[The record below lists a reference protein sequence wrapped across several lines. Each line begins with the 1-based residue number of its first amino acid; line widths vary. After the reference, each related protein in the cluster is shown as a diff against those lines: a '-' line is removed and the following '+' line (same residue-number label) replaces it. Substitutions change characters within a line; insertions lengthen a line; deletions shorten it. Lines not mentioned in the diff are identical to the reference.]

1 MATIKDAIYHFVRVS
16 PLCLAFLDHPHFQR
30 LRNIKQLGTVSQ
42 VFPGAN
48 HTRFEHS
55 IGVLHLAGLVVDTL
69 ISRGTYI
76 APRTKDLVQLAALYH
91 DVGHLAYSHLFDEVL
106 IAQKIGESH
115 EERSCLLV
123 EIVNQELGHV
133 LSELEVQQVQAMI
146 MGRHDLYPQQR
157 FLYQIVCNKVNGID
171 VDKIAYLQQD
181 AYRCRLPGF
190 QHEYLIQ
197 GMSVSLCDSHL
208 QFNIKTKDDIE
219 RLFET
224 RRYMFRTVYRHRT
237 VRRFDELL
245 THCLLDMVKNYKD
258 QWQFERW
265 IDLDDVAVLYYFRT
279 QLPVKYAEFVTRDLP
294 PIAKEEHAVWL
305 EQHSGFMDQRFQLEN
320 VRFVDY

>member
-1 MATIKDAIYHFVRVS
+1 MATIKDAIYHFVHVS
-16 PLCLAFLDHPHFQR
+16 TLCLAFLDHPHFQR

-55 IGVLHLAGLVVDTL
+55 IGVLHLAGLAVDSL
-69 ISRGTYI
+69 IARGTVI
-76 APRTKDLVQLAALYH
+76 SPREKDLVQLAALYH
-91 DVGHLAYSHLFDEVL
+91 DIGHLAYSHLFDEVL
-106 IAQKIGESH
+106 TEQKIGEAH

-123 EIVNQELGHV
+123 EVVNQELKL

-146 MGRHDLYPQQR
+146 MGHHDFSKQKR

-197 GMSVSLCDSHL
+197 GMSVSMSDSQL
-208 QFNIKTKDDIE
+208 QFNSKTKDDIE

-245 THCLLDMVKNYKD
+245 THCLVDMVTKLKD
-258 QWQFERW
+258 KWSLENW
-265 IDLDDVAVLYYFRT
+265 IDLDDVAVLYHFRT
-279 QLPVKYAEFVTRDLP
+279 ELPELYAKFVKRDLP
-294 PIAKEEHAVWL
+294 PISKEDHAAWL
-305 EQHSGFMDQRFQLEN
+305 EQHSAFMDQRFQLGN
-320 VRFVDY
+320 VRFVNY